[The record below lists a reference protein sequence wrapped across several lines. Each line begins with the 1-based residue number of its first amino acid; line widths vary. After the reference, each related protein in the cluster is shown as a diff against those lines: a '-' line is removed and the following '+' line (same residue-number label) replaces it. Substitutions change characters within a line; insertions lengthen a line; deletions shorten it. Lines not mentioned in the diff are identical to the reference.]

1 MTTYLRH
8 PTFLIYGGFLWA
20 IVNKQFLFTLEERWY
35 NTWQLH
41 HAMRDRIPGGHVRR
55 WGGVGW
61 GGVVGRGSSG
71 GSGAW
76 HDGAVAVVEQD
87 ARGWDEQMGSQC
99 SIGLC

>member
-1 MTTYLRH
+1 MGH
-8 PTFLIYGGFLWA
+8 CKQAILIYIGGAVVQHLA
-20 IVNKQFLFTLEERWY
+20 APSCYERP
-35 NTWQLH
+35 
-41 HAMRDRIPGGHVRR
+41 DSRR
-55 WGGVGW
+55 PRASVGWGGVGW